1 MLFYL
6 IVSFSD
12 GNNFEWKLYYDNFMR
27 VDLAVVASSGEKR
40 RNKKRDEFSRKLKV
54 AIRLEVGVLSRFTT
68 TFE

>member
-6 IVSFSD
+6 VVSFSD

-27 VDLAVVASSGEKR
+27 VDLDVVASSGEKR